1 MQEPPPWLD
10 EIAHSVVGAALDVH
24 RVLGPG
30 LGEVVYE
37 EALCL
42 ELAAIGMPY
51 ARQVRIPLRYRNA
64 HIGEYFADLIVDG
77 ALIVELKS
85 VERLVPI
92 HHAQLR
98 SYLRAADLRLGLLL
112 NFNVALLKDGI
123 RRVVCSPKP

>member
-10 EIAHSVVGAALDVH
+10 RIAHSVIGAALDVH

-30 LGEVVYE
+30 LGEAVYE

-42 ELAAIGMPY
+42 ELAAIGLPY
-51 ARQVRIPLRYRNA
+51 ARRVGIPLRYRDA
-64 HIGEYFADLIVDG
+64 LIGQYIADLVVDG

-85 VERLVPI
+85 VERLAPI

-98 SYLRAADLRLGLLL
+98 SYLRAPDMRLGLLV

-123 RRVVCSPKP
+123 QRVVCTPRP